1 MAGRKKAKA
10 AKVAKTKKKGV
21 FDDLLLHNPEDWVLL
36 VLGSVGFA
44 NLVPKISATMG
55 TPLTYTWPI
64 IVVVIGIK
72 KLIDRW
78 SKD

>member
-1 MAGRKKAKA
+1 MAGRKKAKS
-10 AKVAKTKKKGV
+10 AKVVKKKSV

-36 VLGSVGFA
+36 VLGALGFS
-44 NLVPKISATMG
+44 NLIPKIAATMG
-55 TPLTYTWPI
+55 TPLMYTWPI

-78 SKD
+78 S